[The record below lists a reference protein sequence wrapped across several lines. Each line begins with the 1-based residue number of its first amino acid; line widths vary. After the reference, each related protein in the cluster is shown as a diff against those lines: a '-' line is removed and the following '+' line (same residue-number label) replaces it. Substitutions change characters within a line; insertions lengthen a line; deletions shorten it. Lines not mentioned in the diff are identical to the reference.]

1 MKWRTLISTNTNHSG
16 YSLYHSISMYP
27 GKEVELVAA
36 MADFADI
43 WAAPNDK
50 QWGYVLL
57 KRQNFVDIGEA

>member
-1 MKWRTLISTNTNHSG
+1 
-16 YSLYHSISMYP
+16 MYP